1 LIDKANQQG
10 VVLIL
15 NRTQVAQFAVT
26 VPSAGTSSKLPVLA
40 HIIFKKLVLALVP
53 VSLPK

>member
-1 LIDKANQQG
+1 